1 MIRKA
6 ADCPVEVREN
16 MRGGDGT
23 VEITN
28 FVTKDE
34 LYQKGRLFSK
44 IRLAPGC
51 GIGYHIH
58 ESDSEIFYFTKGT
71 AKYSDN
77 GEWTTVG
84 AGDVAVTPKGHGHSV
99 INETDSDVE
108 LIALIVYA

>member
-6 ADCPVEVREN
+6 ADCPIELREN

-34 LYQKGRLFSK
+34 LYQKG
-44 IRLAPGC
+44 
-51 GIGYHIH
+51 
-58 ESDSEIFYFTKGT
+58 
-71 AKYSDN
+71 
-77 GEWTTVG
+77 TVS